1 MINIAQAQRQ
11 RLAMVCEQ
19 VLQTPGFAPEELVAI
34 RDLMKLLQRV
44 EPEIQTT
51 PQAAPNNKARKAAT
65 K

>member
-19 VLQTPGFAPEELVAI
+19 VLQTPGMDSEIVGDVAA
-34 RDLMKLLQRV
+34 LLAKLRGV
-44 EPEIQTT
+44 TPEIQTR
-51 PQAAPNNKARKAAT
+51 PQVAPNTKARKAAA

>member
-19 VLQTPGFAPEELVAI
+19 VLNTPGFAPEELVAI

-44 EPEIQTT
+44 APEVQTT
-51 PQAAPNNKARKAAT
+51 PQVAPNNKARKSPA

>member
-1 MINIAQAQRQ
+1 MISIAQAQRQ

-19 VLQTPGFAPEELVAI
+19 VLQTPGMDAEIVGDVAA
-34 RDLMKLLQRV
+34 LLAKLRGV
-44 EPEIQTT
+44 NPEIQTR

>member
-19 VLQTPGFAPEELVAI
+19 VLQTPGMDAEIVGDVAA
-34 RDLMKLLQRV
+34 LLAKLRGV
-44 EPEIQTT
+44 TAEIQTR
-51 PQAAPNNKARKAAT
+51 PQAAPNTKARKPAA